1 MTPSALAQAVAN
13 RPEPETDAV
22 VAGDARPPE
31 PVFVVLEF
39 GRRTRLL
46 RAFRDEE
53 AAKRFAKQT
62 NRDNAAFA
70 NPPLVLVREIE
81 LH

>member
-1 MTPSALAQAVAN
+1 MTPTALA
-13 RPEPETDAV
+13 AV
-22 VAGDARPPE
+22 VNPRREADFGASAADDASPPE
-31 PVFVVLEF
+31 PVFIVLEF

-53 AAKRFAKQT
+53 AAKRFARET
-62 NRDNAAFA
+62 NRENAAFA
-70 NPPLVLVREIE
+70 NPPMVLVREIE